1 MPDMPEE
8 AKQEEKGH
16 HGGHYLI
23 PAGALIGLGA
33 GMLAG
38 QAGAGVL
45 IGLGLGFVG
54 SAIYS
59 AMASGKATFGSAWIP
74 GIVGIF
80 LILIGLG
87 AGTPVDEH
95 HRGVPHSHRDRV
107 HRPGHRPP
115 DDVTMTGRVL
125 VAYTTRKGSQAAD
138 WQRRDPRPQTC

>member
-1 MPDMPEE
+1 MPEE
-8 AKQEEKGH
+8 GKQEEKRH

-74 GIVGIF
+74 AIVGIF
-80 LILIGLG
+80 LILVGLSIVWGPALPWTSIIAVFLILIGIG
-87 AGTPVDEH
+87 FIAQGIA
-95 HRGVPHSHRDRV
+95 RR
-107 HRPGHRPP
+107 
-115 DDVTMTGRVL
+115 MT
-125 VAYTTRKGSQAAD
+125 
-138 WQRRDPRPQTC
+138 